1 MKCSTSIMRI
11 LSSILLFCLIYNY
24 SFAQSDEQN
33 ETRKPK
39 MALSFSLN
47 PAFTLLQSK
56 LNKTFDYYIRFDKEI
71 DNRDRIYLQTNFL
84 YSFPLAQTPKRAFNS
99 DYSPTVFNRST
110 LKLGYMLFNN
120 DGNLYLDF
128 AFQGIFER
136 RSRTYVDHKYATD
149 STSGGTIHEGFASYN
164 NLFSS
169 IGIGVYGGIGANL
182 KLVNHFYIR
191 PYLGV
196 DIQYFHPIKNQ
207 TSERV
212 SGSNIQSDPAIRSEI
227 NEDILSNWLHNK
239 NWIKVGVSLS
249 YQF

>member
-1 MKCSTSIMRI
+1 MKCSTNIMRI
-11 LSSILLFCLIYNY
+11 LSSILLFCLIFNY

-33 ETRKPK
+33 DIRKPK

-71 DNRDRIYLQTNFL
+71 DKRDRIYAQTNFL

-136 RSRTYVDHKYATD
+136 RSRTYIYHKYSTD
-149 STSGGTIHEGFASYN
+149 TSGGIIHEGFTSYN

-169 IGIGVYGGIGANL
+169 IGVGVYAGIGADIML
-182 KLVNHFYIR
+182 VKKLHLR
-191 PYLGV
+191 PYLGA
-196 DIQYFHPIKNQ
+196 DIQYFKPVNNQ
-207 TSERV
+207 RKEYV
-212 SGSNIQSDPAIRSEI
+212 SNPNLQDDPDIGATI
-227 NEDILSNWLHNK
+227 NEEILSSWLHNK
-239 NWIKVGVSLS
+239 NWLKVGVSLS
-249 YQF
+249 YEF